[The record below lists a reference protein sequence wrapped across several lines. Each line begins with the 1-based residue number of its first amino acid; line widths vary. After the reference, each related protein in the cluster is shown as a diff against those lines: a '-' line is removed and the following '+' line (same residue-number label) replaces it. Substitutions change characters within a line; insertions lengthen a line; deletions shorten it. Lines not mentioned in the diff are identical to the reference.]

1 MTPPTLPTAE
11 SPGSAGATEAATGPL
26 TATTTLLRLALRR
39 DRVLIPSVTAAL
51 VVLVVSSAQ
60 ATFALYSAQD
70 TAKLARDVAGV
81 AGNPAFTA
89 MYGPIAMPPSL
100 DAFAV
105 FKTVMMGAIFLAI
118 ATVSIVRRH
127 TRTEEEEGRFELI
140 GAGVVGRYAPLA
152 AACLAALIL
161 VVLTCTLNALGMLA
175 LGMDPAGTTA
185 FVLGWFGVGL
195 TMTAVA
201 AVAAQLTATARG
213 CTTIALATLGLF
225 FGLRA
230 IGDSV
235 DGAAWL
241 GWLSPLGWLVKLQ
254 PYGGNRFGVL
264 LLPLVVSVALF
275 ALAVALLQRRDLGA
289 GLVAERP
296 GPDRAGRWLGSSL
309 GLAWRLQR
317 GSLLTWTVAMILV
330 GGLVGSLAA
339 SVESMLRDPA
349 TQDML
354 RRLSGSDV
362 TDLTSLFLS
371 AEFTFVGLAIAGYGI
386 AATLRLRGEERDDHT
401 EPVLAT
407 ATSRWQFL
415 GSHLVIALLGSTWL
429 AAVLGAVVGLLRGL
443 ATGDL
448 GGQLATM
455 LGAALAPLPAVWVCV
470 GLTTLIFGLVPQWT
484 STAWI
489 LLVAF
494 VVVGEFGELL
504 GLPEV
509 VRRLS
514 PFAHLPALPGGV
526 ITVLP
531 LTTLAAV
538 AVLTLT
544 GGSTGFRRRDV
555 G

>member
-1 MTPPTLPTAE
+1 MNTTGLT
-11 SPGSAGATEAATGPL
+11 GAAA
-26 TATTTLLRLALRR
+26 LLRLALRR
-39 DRVLIPSVTAAL
+39 DRVLIPSVAAAL
-51 VVLVVSSAQ
+51 AVLVISSAQ
-60 ATFALYSAQD
+60 ATFALYSEQD
-70 TAKLARDVAGV
+70 TARLAQEVAGV

-89 MYGPIAMPPSL
+89 MYGPIPMPPSL

-118 ATVSIVRRH
+118 AVVAIVRRH

-140 GAGVVGRYAPLA
+140 GAGVVGRYAPLL
-152 AACLAALIL
+152 AACLAAMIL
-161 VVLTCTLNALGMLA
+161 VVLTCVVNALGMLA

-185 FVLGWFGVGL
+185 FGLGWLGLGL
-195 TMTAVA
+195 TMTAVT
-201 AVAAQLTATARG
+201 AVAAQLTSTARG
-213 CTTIALATLGLF
+213 CTTIALGTLGLA
-225 FGLRA
+225 FGVRA

-235 DGAAWL
+235 DGASWL

-254 PYGGNRFGVL
+254 PYGANRFGVL

-275 ALAVALLQRRDLGA
+275 ALAVTLLQRRDLGA

-296 GPDRAGRWLGSSL
+296 GPASAGRWLGSTM

-317 GSLLTWTVAMILV
+317 GSLLTWTIAMILV
-330 GGLVGSLAA
+330 GALVGSLAA
-339 SVESMLRDPA
+339 SVESMLKDPA

-354 RRLSGSDV
+354 RRLSGNDV

-371 AEFTFVGLAIAGYGI
+371 AEFTFVALAIAGYGI

-407 ATSRWQFL
+407 ATSRWRFL
-415 GSHLVIALLGSTWL
+415 SSHLVIALLGSTWL
-429 AAVLGAVVGLLRGL
+429 AVVLGAVVGLLRGL

-448 GGQLATM
+448 AGQLTT
-455 LGAALAPLPAVWVCV
+455 LIGAALAPLPAVWVCI

-489 LLVAF
+489 LLMAF
-494 VVVGEFGELL
+494 IVVGEFGDLL
-504 GLPEV
+504 GLPDV

-514 PFAHLPALPGGV
+514 PFAHLPALPGGAV
-526 ITVLP
+526 TVLP
-531 LTTLAAV
+531 LATLAAV
-538 AVLTLT
+538 AALALT
-544 GGSTGFRRRDV
+544 GGSTGFRRRDL